1 VLTRRQHDKGEELV
15 KGVSPTI
22 RARAPLR
29 LSFAGGGTDVS
40 PYCEEHGG
48 AVLNATVDRFAYAS
62 VSPCQQ
68 GFVVRSLDYDCTVSC
83 ELDAEFIDDGQLGL
97 AKAVVDRFRR
107 DFGLRNGAEVTLH
120 NDAPP
125 GSGLGS
131 SSAITVALVACLARA
146 QRVPLDSY
154 ALAELAFE
162 IERVDAGI
170 PGGRQDQYAAT
181 FGGFN
186 FIEFEAGR
194 TIVNP
199 LRISVDTLYE
209 LQYRLLMARVGPSRT
224 GDRIISR
231 QMENYV
237 RGSSA
242 TVQAMHGLKELAS
255 EMKRALLL
263 GQIDLMGELL
273 HQAWQ
278 HKRALADGI
287 ATPRADEVYAL
298 ARTAGALG
306 GKMSGAGGG
315 GFMVFLCR
323 DDRTFAVQAALE
335 EAGVET
341 NKVAF
346 SGEGVQTWKT

>member
-1 VLTRRQHDKGEELV
+1 MD
-15 KGVSPTI
+15 VSPTI

-40 PYCEEHGG
+40 PYCDDHGG
-48 AVLNATVDRFAYAS
+48 AVLNATLDCFAYAS
-62 VSPCQQ
+62 VSPCSQ
-68 GFVVRSLDYDCTVSC
+68 GFVVRSLDYDCTVIC
-83 ELDAEFIDDGQLGL
+83 DLEAEFARDGQLSL

-107 DFGLRNGAEVTLH
+107 DFGLNSGAAVTLH

-146 QRVPLDSY
+146 QRLPLDSY
-154 ALAELAFE
+154 DLAELAYE

-170 PGGRQDQYAAT
+170 KGGRQDQYAAT

-186 FIEFEAGR
+186 FMEFEAGR

-199 LRISVDTLYE
+199 LRITSDTLYE

-224 GDRIISR
+224 SDGIITR
-231 QMENYV
+231 QVENYV
-237 RGSSA
+237 RGSA
-242 TVQAMHGLKELAS
+242 VAVQAMHTLKKLAN
-255 EMKRALLL
+255 EMKQALLL
-263 GQIDLMGELL
+263 GQISVMGELL
-273 HQAWQ
+273 DQTWQ
-278 HKRALADGI
+278 HKKAMAEGI
-287 ATPRADEVYAL
+287 ATQQADEVYEL
-298 ARTAGALG
+298 ARAAGALG

-315 GFMVFLCR
+315 GYMVFLCK
-323 DDRTFAVQAALE
+323 DDRTLAVHAALA

-341 NKVAF
+341 SKVAF
-346 SGEGVQTWKT
+346 AGEGVQTWKV

>member
-1 VLTRRQHDKGEELV
+1 VE
-15 KGVSPTI
+15 GVWRSI

-48 AVLNATVDRFAYAS
+48 AVLNATIDRFAYAS
-62 VSPCQQ
+62 LSPCAE
-68 GFVVRSLDYDCTVSC
+68 GFIVRSLDYDCTVSC
-83 ELDAEFIDDGQLGL
+83 DLEAEFAQDGQLSL

-107 DFGLRNGAEVTLH
+107 DFDLKSGAEVTLH

-154 ALAELAFE
+154 DLAELAFA

-170 PGGRQDQYAAT
+170 QGGRQDQYAAT

-186 FIEFEAGR
+186 FIEFEASR

-199 LRISVDTLYE
+199 LRITAGTLHE

-237 RGSSA
+237 TGSAA
-242 TVQAMHGLKELAS
+242 TIRAMHRLKELAF

-263 GQIDLMGELL
+263 GQISLMGDLL

-278 HKRALADGI
+278 HKKALADGI
-287 ATPRADEVYAL
+287 ATPRADEVYDL
-298 ARTAGALG
+298 ARAAGALG

-335 EAGVET
+335 DAGVET
-341 NKVAF
+341 GKVAF
-346 SGEGVQTWKT
+346 CGEGVQTWKV

>member
-1 VLTRRQHDKGEELV
+1 MEEAA
-15 KGVSPTI
+15 STI

-62 VSPCQQ
+62 VSPCAD

-83 ELDAEFIDDGQLGL
+83 GLEAEFADDGQLDL
-97 AKAVVDRFRR
+97 AKTVVDRFRR
-107 DFGLRNGAEVTLH
+107 DFGLSRGAEVTLH

-154 ALAELAFE
+154 DLAELAYE

-170 PGGRQDQYAAT
+170 LGGRQDQYAAA

-186 FIEFEAGR
+186 FIEFEADR

-199 LRISVDTLYE
+199 LRISADTLHE

-224 GDRIISR
+224 GDHIISR
-231 QMENYV
+231 QTENYV
-237 RGSSA
+237 KGSAA
-242 TVQAMHGLKELAS
+242 TIQAMHGLKQLAF

-278 HKRALADGI
+278 CKRALADGI
-287 ATPRADEVYAL
+287 ATPRADEVYEL
-298 ARTAGALG
+298 ARAAGALG

-315 GFMVFLCR
+315 GFMVFLCK

-335 EAGVET
+335 SAGVET

>member
-1 VLTRRQHDKGEELV
+1 VED
-15 KGVSPTI
+15 VSPTI

-40 PYCEEHGG
+40 PYCDERGG
-48 AVLNATVDRFAYAS
+48 AVLNATLDRFAYAS
-62 VSPCQQ
+62 VSPCAQ

-83 ELDAEFIDDGQLGL
+83 ALEDAFAKDGQLSL

-107 DFGLRNGAEVTLH
+107 DFALRSGAEVTLH

-146 QRVPLDSY
+146 QRLPLDSY
-154 ALAELAFE
+154 DLAELAYD

-170 PGGRQDQYAAT
+170 QGGRQDHYAAT

-199 LRISVDTLYE
+199 LRITADTLYE

-224 GDRIISR
+224 GDHIISR
-231 QMENYV
+231 QVENYV
-237 RGSSA
+237 KGSHA
-242 TVQAMHGLKELAS
+242 AIRAMDGLKLLAF

-263 GQIDLMGELL
+263 GQITLMGELL

-278 HKRALADGI
+278 HKKAMADGI
-287 ATPRADEVYAL
+287 ATPRAEEVYEL
-298 ARTAGALG
+298 ARAAGALG

-315 GFMVFLCR
+315 GFMVFLCK

-335 EAGVET
+335 AAEVET

-346 SGEGVQTWKT
+346 GGEGVRTWKA

>member
-1 VLTRRQHDKGEELV
+1 MED
-15 KGVSPTI
+15 VSPTI

-62 VSPCQQ
+62 VSPCAQ
-68 GFVVRSLDYDCTVSC
+68 GFIVRSLDYDCTVSC
-83 ELDAEFIDDGQLGL
+83 DLEAEFAKDGQLSL

-107 DFGLRNGAEVTLH
+107 DFDLSSGVRVTLH

-146 QRVPLDSY
+146 HRVPLDSY
-154 ALAELAFE
+154 DLAELAYE
-162 IERVDAGI
+162 IERVDAKI
-170 PGGRQDQYAAT
+170 KGGRQDQYAAT
-181 FGGFN
+181 FGGVN

-194 TIVNP
+194 TVVNP
-199 LRISVDTLYE
+199 LRITPDTLYE
-209 LQYRLLMARVGPSRT
+209 VQYRLLMARVGPSRT
-224 GDRIISR
+224 SDRIISR
-231 QMENYV
+231 QVENYV
-237 RGSSA
+237 KGSEA
-242 TVQAMHGLKELAS
+242 TIQAMHGLKELAY

-263 GQIDLMGELL
+263 GQITLMGELL
-273 HQAWQ
+273 HKGWQ
-278 HKRALADGI
+278 HKKAMADGI
-287 ATPRADEVYAL
+287 ATPYANEVYEL
-298 ARTAGALG
+298 ARAAGALG

-315 GFMVFLCR
+315 GFMVFLCK

-335 EAGVET
+335 ESGVET
-341 NKVAF
+341 SKVAF
-346 SGEGVQTWKT
+346 GGEGVQTWRV

>member
-1 VLTRRQHDKGEELV
+1 VE
-15 KGVSPTI
+15 GVWRSI

-48 AVLNATVDRFAYAS
+48 AVLNATIDRFAYAS
-62 VSPCQQ
+62 LSPCAE
-68 GFVVRSLDYDCTVSC
+68 GFIVRSLDYDCTVSC
-83 ELDAEFIDDGQLGL
+83 DLEAEFAQDGQLSL

-107 DFGLRNGAEVTLH
+107 DFGLRSGAEVTLH

-154 ALAELAFE
+154 DLAELAFA

-170 PGGRQDQYAAT
+170 QGGRQDQYAAT

-186 FIEFEAGR
+186 FIEFEASR

-199 LRISVDTLYE
+199 LRITAGTLHE

-237 RGSSA
+237 TGSAA
-242 TVQAMHGLKELAS
+242 TIRAMHRLKELAF

-263 GQIDLMGELL
+263 GQISLMGDLL

-278 HKRALADGI
+278 HKKALADGI
-287 ATPRADEVYAL
+287 ATPRADEVYDL
-298 ARTAGALG
+298 ARAAGALG

-335 EAGVET
+335 DAGVET
-341 NKVAF
+341 GKVAF
-346 SGEGVQTWKT
+346 CGEGVQTWKV

>member
-1 VLTRRQHDKGEELV
+1 MED
-15 KGVSPTI
+15 VSPAI

-62 VSPCQQ
+62 VSPCAQ
-68 GFVVRSLDYDCTVSC
+68 GFIVRSLDYDCTVSC
-83 ELDAEFIDDGQLGL
+83 GLEAEFAEDGQLSL
-97 AKAVVDRFRR
+97 AKAVVNRFRR
-107 DFGLRNGAEVTLH
+107 DFDLTSGAAVTLH

-131 SSAITVALVACLARA
+131 SSAITVALVACLARTK
-146 QRVPLDSY
+146 RLPLDSY
-154 ALAELAFE
+154 DLAELAYE

-170 PGGRQDQYAAT
+170 QGGRQDQYAAT

-194 TIVNP
+194 TIVNA
-199 LRISVDTLYE
+199 LRISADTLYE

-224 GDRIISR
+224 SDHIISR

-237 RGSSA
+237 KGSAA
-242 TVQAMHGLKELAS
+242 TIQAMHGLKALAY

-263 GQIDLMGELL
+263 GEIDFMGELL

-278 HKRALADGI
+278 HKKALADGI
-287 ATPRADEVYAL
+287 ATPRADEIYEL
-298 ARTAGALG
+298 ARAAGALG

-315 GFMVFLCR
+315 GFMVFLCKE
-323 DDRTFAVQAALE
+323 DRTFAVQAALE
-335 EAGVET
+335 EARVET

-346 SGEGVQTWKT
+346 GGEGVQTWKA